1 MADVAEPGTCRACG
15 RPLPPQ
21 QGKGR
26 PRRYCDARCRDA
38 ARRKR
43 ERLGRQNQQGV
54 KKSLTTD
61 RRQEYVDTVGGPL
74 SADDPVIARISEA
87 AGRLAQEFSSPGR
100 PRDAVTAA
108 RDLAAAANAALQA
121 AIDRARAAGHSW
133 RDIGEVLG
141 TSRQAAFQRFG
152 HPVDPRTGE
161 PMGREILPGAVE
173 RAVTILG
180 WFNEGRWADVIAELG
195 ENLRERLDPDHLV
208 AGWTR
213 LAAMFGR
220 LERVGEPLAFRA
232 GDDTMV
238 EVPLLFEAGDGT
250 GIVRFTSDG
259 KVAGLGIRREGT

>member
-1 MADVAEPGTCRACG
+1 MADIAEPETCRACG
-15 RPLPPQ
+15 RPLPLQ

-26 PRRYCDARCRDA
+26 PRRYCDARCRDM
-38 ARRKR
+38 ARRRR
-43 ERLGRQNQQGV
+43 ERMARQSQQSV

-61 RRQEYVDTVGGPL
+61 RRQEYIDAAGGAL

-87 AGRLAQEFSSPGR
+87 AGRLADEFSGSGR

-108 RDLAAAANAALQA
+108 RDLAAAANVALQA
-121 AIDRARAAGHSW
+121 AIDRARGAGYSW
-133 RDIGEVLG
+133 RDIGEALG

-161 PMGREILPGAVE
+161 PMGREVLPGAVE
-173 RAVTILG
+173 RAVVILG
-180 WFNEGRWADVIAELG
+180 WFNEGRWADVIAELD
-195 ENLRERLDPDHLV
+195 ENVRGRLDPDQLV

-220 LERVGEPLAFRA
+220 LERSGEPLAFRA

-238 EVPLLFEAGDGT
+238 EVPLLFEAGDVTGT
-250 GIVRFTSDG
+250 VRFTSDG
-259 KVAGLGIRREGT
+259 KVAGLGIRREST